1 MEEFGSLDGRG
12 NRPQRKYS
20 VYKANK
26 RGNGSAMRFDFNPN
40 RESVFV
46 EASAQK
52 GEGVGAS
59 AVGQEFDWNNKLVFK
74 LAANDIAKL
83 LVVLEGKSK
92 TVDLFHDPGKSPF
105 AQEKMSAGAKIVKN
119 ASFNLAKGDYGFF
132 VKLSQQY
139 ADSSVRTVSISL
151 SEDEAV
157 TLRILLSRALEA
169 IYKW

>member
-1 MEEFGSLDGRG
+1 MEELGSIDSARG
-12 NRPQRKYS
+12 PRAQRKYS

-26 RGNGSAMRFDFNPN
+26 RGNGSAMQFDFNPN

-46 EASAQK
+46 EASVQK
-52 GEGVGAS
+52 GE
-59 AVGQEFDWNNKLVFK
+59 QEFDWNNKIIFK
-74 LAANDIAKL
+74 LGASDLSKL

-92 TVDLFHDPGKSPF
+92 LVDLFHDPGKSPF
-105 AQEKMSAGAKIVKN
+105 AQEKMAAGVAAGAKTVKN

-132 VKLSQQY
+132 AKLSQQY
-139 ADSSVRTVSISL
+139 ADSSVRAISVSI

-157 TLRILLSRALEA
+157 ALRVLFSKAIEA